1 MIVASAD
8 NSGYNESSKSKLKTG
23 AFSTLGEIRSV
34 LTYSLLIEFTFCK
47 LVVFFLFQA
56 SLNLDTDSS
65 SSPIITSDNK
75 GYQLKPAVKEKP
87 KLPIKPRGI
96 TNKNSP
102 DAPHVRS
109 KTSNIKVDKKVPFRK
124 SLSEEET
131 NKDKEVSQVSPTG
144 KSVSSDKCVV
154 CGRTV
159 YQMEKCNFDSS
170 VLHRQCVKCS
180 VCKRLLT
187 VGNFV
192 ITESKVYCKPH
203 GQAISVSL

>member
-1 MIVASAD
+1 M
-8 NSGYNESSKSKLKTG
+8 YL
-23 AFSTLGEIRSV
+23 F
-34 LTYSLLIEFTFCK
+34 
-47 LVVFFLFQA
+47 FFLFQA
-56 SLNLDTDSS
+56 SLNVDTDSS
-65 SSPIITSDNK
+65 SSPALTSDNK
-75 GYQLKPAVKEKP
+75 GNKLKPAVKEKP
-87 KLPIKPRGI
+87 KIATKPQGL
-96 TNKNSP
+96 TNKKNSP
-102 DAPHVRS
+102 DAPQFGS
-109 KTSNIKVDKKVPFRK
+109 KTSNIEVDKKVPFRK

-131 NKDKEVSQVSPTG
+131 NKDKALSQVSSNG

-180 VCKRLLT
+180 VCNRLLT

>member
-1 MIVASAD
+1 MP
-8 NSGYNESSKSKLKTG
+8 TT
-23 AFSTLGEIRSV
+23 FSTRWESV
-34 LTYSLLIEFTFCK
+34 LRFSLLVEFK
-47 LVVFFLFQA
+47 HVVFFFLFQA
-56 SLNLDTDSS
+56 SLNLDTDSP
-65 SSPIITSDNK
+65 SSPTVTSGYK
-75 GYQLKPAVKEKP
+75 GNQLKPAVKEKP
-87 KLPIKPRGI
+87 KLPVKPQGV
-96 TNKNSP
+96 TNKKNSP
-102 DAPHVRS
+102 DAHQFRS
-109 KTSNIKVDKKVPFRK
+109 KTSNIKIDKKVPFRK

-131 NKDKEVSQVSPTG
+131 IKDKALSRVPSTG
-144 KSVSSDKCVV
+144 KSVSLDKCVV

-203 GQAISVSL
+203 GQAIGVSL

>member
-1 MIVASAD
+1 M
-8 NSGYNESSKSKLKTG
+8 
-23 AFSTLGEIRSV
+23 
-34 LTYSLLIEFTFCK
+34 
-47 LVVFFLFQA
+47 
-56 SLNLDTDSS
+56 DSS
-65 SSPIITSDNK
+65 SLPTMTSDNK
-75 GYQLKPAVKEKP
+75 GNQRKPAVKEKP
-87 KLPIKPRGI
+87 KIPIKPQGLK
-96 TNKNSP
+96 NDKNSP
-102 DAPHVRS
+102 DTPHFRS

-131 NKDKEVSQVSPTG
+131 SNDKALGLVSSTG
-144 KSVSSDKCVV
+144 KNASSDKCVV

-203 GQAISVSL
+203 AQAVSVSLY

>member
-1 MIVASAD
+1 VDTNSA
-8 NSGYNESSKSKLKTG
+8 
-23 AFSTLGEIRSV
+23 
-34 LTYSLLIEFTFCK
+34 
-47 LVVFFLFQA
+47 
-56 SLNLDTDSS
+56 
-65 SSPIITSDNK
+65 SSPTMTSGNK
-75 GYQLKPAVKEKP
+75 GNQLKPAVKEKP
-87 KLPIKPRGI
+87 KIATKPQRLK
-96 TNKNSP
+96 NKNNNSP
-102 DAPHVRS
+102 DAPHFGS
-109 KTSNIKVDKKVPFRK
+109 KTPSIKVDKKVPFRK

-131 NKDKEVSQVSPTG
+131 SQDKALSQVSSIG
-144 KSVSSDKCVV
+144 KGVSSDKCVV

-159 YQMEKCNFDSS
+159 YQMEKCNFDRS

>member
-1 MIVASAD
+1 MPIT
-8 NSGYNESSKSKLKTG
+8 L
-23 AFSTLGEIRSV
+23 STLGEIRSV
-34 LTYSLLIEFTFCK
+34 LTYSLLVEFK
-47 LVVFFLFQA
+47 HVVFFLFQA
-56 SLNLDTDSS
+56 SLNLDTDSP

-75 GYQLKPAVKEKP
+75 GNQLKPAVKEKP
-87 KLPIKPRGI
+87 KLPIKPRGM
-96 TNKNSP
+96 TSKNSP
-102 DAPHVRS
+102 DAPHFRS

-124 SLSEEET
+124 SPSEEET
-131 NKDKEVSQVSPTG
+131 NKDKALSQVPSTG

-203 GQAISVSL
+203 GQVISVSL

>member
-1 MIVASAD
+1 MTHQNLSWRLVP
-8 NSGYNESSKSKLKTG
+8 TT
-23 AFSTLGEIRSV
+23 FSRRWESV
-34 LTYSLLIEFTFCK
+34 LRFSRLVEFK
-47 LVVFFLFQA
+47 HVVFFFLFQA
-56 SLNLDTDSS
+56 SLNLDTDSP
-65 SSPIITSDNK
+65 SSPTVTSGYK
-75 GYQLKPAVKEKP
+75 GNQLKPAVKEKP
-87 KLPIKPRGI
+87 KLPVKPLGI
-96 TNKNSP
+96 TNKKNSP
-102 DAPHVRS
+102 DAPQFRS
-109 KTSNIKVDKKVPFRK
+109 KTSNIKIDKKVPFRK

-131 NKDKEVSQVSPTG
+131 IKDKALSRVSSTG
-144 KSVSSDKCVV
+144 KSVSLDKCVV

-203 GQAISVSL
+203 GQAIGVSL